1 MGRLEDVQAFI
12 GTYSSILVMLINI
25 IQIHRDLDRKNHDFT
40 FKMLIPSNY
49 VTKLI
54 GQSTQLSIPEG
65 YMIKDIT

>member
-1 MGRLEDVQAFI
+1 
-12 GTYSSILVMLINI
+12 MLINI

>member
-1 MGRLEDVQAFI
+1 
-12 GTYSSILVMLINI
+12 MLINI
-25 IQIHRDLDRKNHDFT
+25 IQIHRDDDRKTHDFT

-54 GQSTQLSIPEG
+54 GQSIQYPIAEG